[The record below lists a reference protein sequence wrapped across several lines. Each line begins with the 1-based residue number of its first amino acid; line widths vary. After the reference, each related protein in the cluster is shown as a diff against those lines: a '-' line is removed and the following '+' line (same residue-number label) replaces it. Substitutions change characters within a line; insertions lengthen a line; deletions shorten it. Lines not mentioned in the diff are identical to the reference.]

1 MRLVWEEIAE
11 YGGRQISVIH
21 TLCSHS
27 RHRASI
33 GSCYLC
39 CSDCRAARTPKW
51 PAMTG
56 MKEWVEGRRAVKHNP
71 EEGAHFCTNNN
82 STSTVSSHA
91 SKWNKLSKTNESS
104 EGIKVIAG
112 DYPRFIWNDT
122 ALKTESLQ
130 MTCGYSIHHLYLIFG
145 WSVKMSCI
153 NRKRWK
159 LGAFGN
165 SVLWGLISMPHQ
177 LANLKKAEI
186 KTIELLIPTHL
197 SPATVAIQSARLL
210 SPKRR
215 HLWRAMSHCILKN
228 AHSQHR
234 YCRLLW
240 QWDGWFL
247 PRSKTATVMPD
258 RIRAVHESMTLK
270 RLRATMERRECNY
283 VYVALCIHIDSGV
296 MGTSSCD
303 CVSMYIYREGGV
315 LEKNS
320 DNFCSSFVLN
330 TVNVK
335 GRARAHTCVGEYD
348 NLTSQGTSSC
358 LRQGSHSIP
367 HTWCREIKVLVWRKL
382 F

>member
-39 CSDCRAARTPKW
+39 CSDCWAARTSKW

-56 MKEWVEGRRAVKHNP
+56 MKEWAEGRRAAKHNP
-71 EEGAHFCTNNN
+71 GEGAHFCTNNN
-82 STSTVSSHA
+82 SVSTVASHA
-91 SKWNKLSKTNESS
+91 SKWNKLSKTNDSP

-112 DYPRFIWNDT
+112 DCPRFIWNDT

-145 WSVKMSCI
+145 RSVKMSCI

-165 SVLWGLISMPHQ
+165 SVLWGLLSMPHQ

-197 SPATVAIQSARLL
+197 SPATVAIQSVRLL
-210 SPKRR
+210 SPKGR
-215 HLWRAMSHCILKN
+215 HLWQAMSHCILKN

-247 PRSKTATVMPD
+247 PRGKTATVMPE
-258 RIRAVHESMTLK
+258 RIRAVHESMALK

-283 VYVALCIHIDSGV
+283 VYVAVCIHIDQEWWELAPVTVCPYISTEREV
-296 MGTSSCD
+296 CWKRTVTTFAA
-303 CVSMYIYREGGV
+303 VS
-315 LEKNS
+315 
-320 DNFCSSFVLN
+320 F
-330 TVNVK
+330 
-335 GRARAHTCVGEYD
+335 
-348 NLTSQGTSSC
+348 
-358 LRQGSHSIP
+358 
-367 HTWCREIKVLVWRKL
+367 
-382 F
+382 